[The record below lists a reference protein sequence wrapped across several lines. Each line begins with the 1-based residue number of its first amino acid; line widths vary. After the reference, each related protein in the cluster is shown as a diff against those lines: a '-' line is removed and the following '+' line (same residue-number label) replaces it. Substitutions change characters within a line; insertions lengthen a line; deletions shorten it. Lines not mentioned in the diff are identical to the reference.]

1 MVEALSKEGI
11 SQEPESCGVRQDFHC
26 AFPGTG
32 QYTPH
37 RLRWGRLV
45 IPSMTPAGQE
55 GGTLSFSGAGSQK
68 WVLFRRFLEHLD
80 VSAFLPT
87 DITAES
93 LVRSVPSLST
103 PAKPSRSC
111 CVWTITECSIG
122 AFQHF
127 VLNFR
132 VFRPYEA
139 ESDELLR
146 ILQATP
152 VPSMAEVCH
161 RLGLKR
167 LTASRKVPE

>member
-11 SQEPESCGVRQDFHC
+11 SQEPESCEVRQDFHC

-93 LVRSVPSLST
+93 PVRSVPSLST

-111 CVWTITECSIG
+111 CVWTITECYHRSFP
-122 AFQHF
+122 AFRSEF
-127 VLNFR
+127 PR
-132 VFRPYEA
+132 
-139 ESDELLR
+139 
-146 ILQATP
+146 
-152 VPSMAEVCH
+152 VPS
-161 RLGLKR
+161 L
-167 LTASRKVPE
+167 